1 MADDTRKVRVEEQLK
16 IKIGEAKSLVGRS
29 SNGGSASSKENRDVY
44 CTIALDQEEIC
55 RTPTIER
62 TLSPFFGEEYQFEI
76 PRPFRY
82 LSVYVWDR
90 DRHLKQDKP
99 YGKIAIRREDLH
111 QYNHKDH
118 WFPLRPVDEDS
129 EVQGMA
135 HLLITIDEDGG
146 RLKHLHQPAGG
157 PLQLQHHTMGEFG
170 DYRYLFQPS
179 AKLQQQ
185 QQQPTAQQQQLEHQN
200 HLNQQHHQLHR
211 LQHGAG
217 SPGGESKENAE
228 ILPYHHNNHHHHH
241 HHVSSAG
248 STITNSSA
256 IMAMQLNSSMNST
269 NLKLIYPTKGSGG
282 GGIDGV
288 VGVGG
293 GGGGVAGGGGTL
305 QLTPLRKV
313 FDSNHTYGNG
323 GSNNGELLVHGG
335 SGTVGGTASSRVTIK
350 LTECVDLARKN
361 GLCDPYA
368 IVVAHYSNKK
378 TITKRTKARKK
389 TINPSFDETFSFELC
404 IDACGSDSSKS
415 DSNNMYTVMPLG
427 GADLCEVVISFKHAS
442 PGMGDDV
449 FLGEIRL
456 PLRGKQQQAAVQ
468 PSAWYF
474 LQPRTSQSRP
484 MRTCATPP
492 GTRLSCDNSLGS
504 LRLKLNYT
512 SDHVFPLANYDHL
525 YNVLIKTIHQKPI
538 TASAVYILGEVV
550 QNKTEVAQPLVRLF
564 THTSEIAGVIKALA
578 EHEIS
583 KLTDPT
589 TIFRGNTLVSK
600 MMDEAMRLSGLH
612 YLHATLRPI
621 VEEIFAEKKPCE
633 IDPTRVKDV
642 GAIEGN
648 LHNLQDYVGKVFE
661 AITKSAVKCPPILCE
676 IFHNLRE
683 CAAKYFPQNK
693 EVRYSVVSGFIF
705 LRFFAPAILGP
716 KLFDLTT
723 EPVDEQTTRTLT
735 LISKTIQS
743 LGNLVSSRS
752 AQQPCKEKYTE
763 QLYKKFCT
771 EQHVEAIKHFLEV
784 ISTVGAT
791 NTGTE
796 GHSSMLEPVV
806 LKEGMMTKRA
816 QGRRRFGR
824 RNFKQRY
831 FRLTTQSLSYAKAK
845 GKRPICD
852 IPLAEILAVERLN
865 ERSFKMQNIFQ
876 IIKKDQRP
884 LYVQTANCVEEKEW
898 IDLLS
903 KICQSNKAR
912 LVNFHPRAYINNV
925 WTCCNEADQYAQGCT
940 PVSSSNPMQ
949 MEFANALDPARD
961 LQRLHSLIITH
972 HSSLEELSPDL
983 NGTPSEDLAA
993 VRKTITKLNEIA
1005 TGLELIHRKYKS
1017 TLVRDLR
1024 YGSRQAPIGDDN
1036 YLHMPRMGFP
1046 AAFMA
1051 VAAAAAASS
1060 GGTEGV
1066 LLSSSTVS
1074 TANNNSSCLSNS
1086 TSSSNSSSTNGN
1098 TTLVRLNTG
1107 TPVGGVGAATV
1118 ANGAGGVPSPHHYSE
1133 GVSGTL
1139 FFPHHRNRL
1148 VCGGGDA
1155 GGDPLTPC

>member
-1 MADDTRKVRVEEQLK
+1 MMLSQRKPSTRLEY
-16 IKIGEAKSLVGRS
+16 IWIAGEAKSLVGRS
-29 SNGGSASSKENRDVY
+29 SNGGTASSKENRDVY

-135 HLLITIDEDGG
+135 HLLITIDDDGGG
-146 RLKHLHQPAGG
+146 RLKHHSVQQHQ
-157 PLQLQHHTMGEFG
+157 QHTGEFG
-170 DYRYLFQPS
+170 DYRYLFQPA
-179 AKLQQQ
+179 AKLQH
-185 QQQPTAQQQQLEHQN
+185 QPSPQQQQLEHQN
-200 HLNQQHHQLHR
+200 HLNQHHHHQLHR
-211 LQHGAG
+211 LHGAAN
-217 SPGGESKENAE
+217 PVGGESKENNAE
-228 ILPYHHNNHHHHH
+228 ILSYHHV
-241 HHVSSAG
+241 VSPAT
-248 STITNSSA
+248 TIANSSA
-256 IMAMQLNSSMNST
+256 IMAMQLNCSINST

-282 GGIDGV
+282 GGIDSGV
-288 VGVGG
+288 GAGGVGG
-293 GGGGVAGGGGTL
+293 GGGGGVGGTL

-323 GSNNGELLVHGG
+323 GGNNGELLVQG
-335 SGTVGGTASSRVTIK
+335 SGTAGGSSRVTIK

-378 TITKRTKARKK
+378 TITKRTKPRKK
-389 TINPSFDETFSFELC
+389 TIHPSFDETFSFELC
-404 IDACGSDSSKS
+404 IDACGSDLSKS

-427 GADLCEVVISFKHAS
+427 GADLCEVVISFKHSS

-525 YNVLIKTIHQKPI
+525 YNVLIKTIQQKPI

-791 NTGTE
+791 VGTD
-796 GHSSMLEPVV
+796 GQSSMLEPVV

-824 RNFKQRY
+824 RSLKQRY
-831 FRLTTQSLSYAKAK
+831 FRLTTQSLSYAKGK

-925 WTCCNEADQYAQGCT
+925 WTCCNEGDQYAQGCT

-949 MEFANALDPARD
+949 MELANALDPARD
-961 LQRLHSLIITH
+961 LQRLHSLLITH

-983 NGTPSEDLAA
+983 NGTASEDLAA

-1036 YLHMPRMGFP
+1036 YLHMPRVGFP

-1051 VAAAAAASS
+1051 AAAAASAAAAAPSS
-1060 GGTEGV
+1060 GAGGDGI
-1066 LLSSSTVS
+1066 LLPSSTTLP
-1074 TANNNSSCLSNS
+1074 TANNNSSSCLSNS
-1086 TSSSNSSSTNGN
+1086 GNNSNIHNNN
-1098 TTLVRLNTG
+1098 TTVVRLN
-1107 TPVGGVGAATV
+1107 VGGGGPAVS
-1118 ANGAGGVPSPHHYSE
+1118 NGGSIPSPHHYSE
-1133 GVSGTL
+1133 GPGTL
-1139 FFPHHRNRL
+1139 FFPVNHRNRL
-1148 VCGGGDA
+1148 MCGGGDA

>member
-29 SNGGSASSKENRDVY
+29 SNGGTASSKENRDVY

-62 TLSPFFGEEYQFEI
+62 TLAPFFGEEFQFEI

-135 HLLITIDEDGG
+135 HLLISIDDGVG
-146 RLKHLHQPAGG
+146 NLK
-157 PLQLQHHTMGEFG
+157 QHTGEFE
-170 DYRYLFQPS
+170 DYRYLTQPTTLS
-179 AKLQQQ
+179 RLQQQ
-185 QQQPTAQQQQLEHQN
+185 QQQQQHQQQQQQLLHQN
-200 HLNQQHHQLHR
+200 HLNQHNLHHHHLNH
-211 LQHGAG
+211 HSGTGGGVAG
-217 SPGGESKENAE
+217 LMVVGGESKENSGV
-228 ILPYHHNNHHHHH
+228 LPYQLSHSPNLSSNN
-241 HHVSSAG
+241 AL
-248 STITNSSA
+248 
-256 IMAMQLNSSMNST
+256 MAVQLNSSVNST
-269 NLKLIYPTKGSGG
+269 NLKLFYPNKGSNNAHTLLGG
-282 GGIDGV
+282 SVVDGS
-288 VGVGG
+288 GVTGG
-293 GGGGVAGGGGTL
+293 GGGGNPMTPLLKIFDSSHTSPLLLSLYTTGAGGNGELSHGHGLGGGT
-305 QLTPLRKV
+305 
-313 FDSNHTYGNG
+313 G
-323 GSNNGELLVHGG
+323 GLL
-335 SGTVGGTASSRVTIK
+335 TASGVSSRITIK
-350 LTECVDLARKN
+350 LTECLDLARKN

-378 TITKRTKARKK
+378 TITKRTKVRKK
-389 TINPSFDETFSFELC
+389 TINPSFDETFSFDLC

-456 PLRGKQQQAAVQ
+456 PLRGKQQQNAVQ

-512 SDHVFPLANYDHL
+512 SDHVFPLATYDQL
-525 YNVLIKTIHQKPI
+525 YNVLIQSIEQKPI
-538 TASAVYILGEVV
+538 TASAVHILGEISH
-550 QNKTEVAQPLVRLF
+550 NKTEVAQPLVRLF
-564 THTSEIAGVIKALA
+564 THTNVIAPMIKALA
-578 EHEIS
+578 DHEIS

-642 GAIEGN
+642 GQIEGN

-743 LGNLVSSRS
+743 MGNLVSSRS

-784 ISTVGAT
+784 ISTVGTT
-791 NTGTE
+791 NAGE
-796 GHSSMLEPVV
+796 AESSVLEPVV

-816 QGRRRFGR
+816 QGRKRFGR

-852 IPLAEILAVERLN
+852 ILLADILAVERLN

-876 IIKKDQRP
+876 IIKRDQRP

-912 LVNFHPRAYINNV
+912 LVNFHPRAYINSA
-925 WTCCNEADQYAQGCT
+925 WTCCNESDQYAPGCT
-940 PVSSSNPMQ
+940 PVSSSSPIQ
-949 MEFANALDPARD
+949 MELATALDPARD
-961 LQRLHSLIITH
+961 LQRLHSLIIANIA
-972 HSSLEELSPDL
+972 SLEVLDPAL
-983 NGTPSEDLAA
+983 NGTAYEDPMAA
-993 VRKTITKLNEIA
+993 RKTIKKLNEIA
-1005 TGLELIHRKYKS
+1005 CTLEQIHRKYKS
-1017 TLVRDLR
+1017 MLARDLK

-1036 YLHMPRMGFP
+1036 YLHMPRSGFS
-1046 AAFMA
+1046 AAVMA
-1051 VAAAAAASS
+1051 AANAAAASVAAGT
-1060 GGTEGV
+1060 GGGGGGGGGGGCGT
-1066 LLSSSTVS
+1066 LNSSSPS
-1074 TANNNSSCLSNS
+1074 ANTSCLSNS
-1086 TSSSNSSSTNGN
+1086 SNSAAVGIVSAGSN
-1098 TTLVRLNTG
+1098 TALSNIGGIGSL
-1107 TPVGGVGAATV
+1107 TPITQ
-1118 ANGAGGVPSPHHYSE
+1118 HYSDAN
-1133 GVSGTL
+1133 L
-1139 FFPHHRNRL
+1139 AHFYPHRNMLMRSA
-1148 VCGGGDA
+1148 D
-1155 GGDPLTPC
+1155 GGDPLTQC

>member
-1 MADDTRKVRVEEQLK
+1 MRNEAERVVVVVVAC
-16 IKIGEAKSLVGRS
+16 EAKSLVGRS
-29 SNGGSASSKENRDVY
+29 SNGSGTTASSKENRDVY

-99 YGKIAIRREDLH
+99 YGKIAIRREDLN

-135 HLLITIDEDGG
+135 HLFIYIDDGVG
-146 RLKHLHQPAGG
+146 NVK
-157 PLQLQHHTMGEFG
+157 QHSGEFE
-170 DYRYLFQPS
+170 DYRYLT
-179 AKLQQQ
+179 
-185 QQQPTAQQQQLEHQN
+185 QPTTLSRLHQN
-200 HLNQQHHQLHR
+200 HFSPLSPHNLPLQNHHHL
-211 LQHGAG
+211 HGASG
-217 SPGGESKENAE
+217 AGESKENGG
-228 ILPYHHNNHHHHH
+228 ILSYQQPPHSPNPSSNN
-241 HHVSSAG
+241 AL
-248 STITNSSA
+248 
-256 IMAMQLNSSMNST
+256 MAVQLNSSVNST
-269 NLKLIYPTKGSGG
+269 NLKLFYPTKGSNGNAHTLLGG
-282 GGIDGV
+282 TVEGKLFDSSHTSPQLLALYTNGAGNGELGHGHGSGGMLS
-288 VGVGG
+288 VGG
-293 GGGGVAGGGGTL
+293 GGGGGGI
-305 QLTPLRKV
+305 
-313 FDSNHTYGNG
+313 
-323 GSNNGELLVHGG
+323 GSSV
-335 SGTVGGTASSRVTIK
+335 SSQIKIK

-378 TITKRTKARKK
+378 TITKRTKVRKK
-389 TINPSFDETFSFELC
+389 TINPSFDETFCFDLC

-449 FLGEIRL
+449 FLGEIRI
-456 PLRGKQQQAAVQ
+456 PVRGKQQQNAVQ
-468 PSAWYF
+468 SSAWYF

-512 SDHVFPLANYDHL
+512 SDHVFPLATYDQL
-525 YNVLIKTIHQKPI
+525 YNVLTQSINQKPI
-538 TASAVYILGEVV
+538 TASAVHILGEISH
-550 QNKTEVAQPLVRLF
+550 NKTEVAQPLVRLF
-564 THTSEIAGVIKALA
+564 THTNLIAPMIKALA
-578 EHEIS
+578 DHEIS

-633 IDPTRVKDV
+633 IDPSRVKDV
-642 GAIEGN
+642 SAIEGN

-661 AITKSAVKCPPILCE
+661 AITKSAVKCPAILCE

-743 LGNLVSSRS
+743 MGNLVSSRS

-791 NTGTE
+791 EAGE
-796 GHSSMLEPVV
+796 GQSSVLEPVV

-816 QGRRRFGR
+816 QGRKRFGR

-852 IPLAEILAVERLN
+852 IPLTDILAVERLN
-865 ERSFKMQNIFQ
+865 ERSFKMQNIFL

-898 IDLLS
+898 IDLLN
-903 KICQSNKAR
+903 KICQSNKDR
-912 LVNFHPRAYINNV
+912 LENLHPRAYINNA
-925 WTCCNEADQYAQGCT
+925 WTCCNESDKYAPGCT
-940 PVSSSNPMQ
+940 PKSTSSPIQ
-949 MEFANALDPARD
+949 MDLATALDPARD
-961 LQRLHSLIITH
+961 LQRLHSLIIANIT
-972 HSSLEELSPDL
+972 SLEVLDPAL
-983 NGTPSEDLAA
+983 NGTAYEDPMAA
-993 VRKTITKLNEIA
+993 RITIKKLNEIA
-1005 TGLELIHRKYKS
+1005 STLEQIHRKYKS
-1017 TLVRDLR
+1017 MLARDLK

-1036 YLHMPRMGFP
+1036 YLHMPRTGIT
-1046 AAFMA
+1046 AAVM
-1051 VAAAAAASS
+1051 AAAAAAAATNTSTITTSS
-1060 GGTEGV
+1060 TNTTGV
-1066 LLSSSTVS
+1066 NGSSS
-1074 TANNNSSCLSNS
+1074 NNSSSCLSN
-1086 TSSSNSSSTNGN
+1086 
-1098 TTLVRLNTG
+1098 TG
-1107 TPVGGVGAATV
+1107 
-1118 ANGAGGVPSPHHYSE
+1118 H
-1133 GVSGTL
+1133 SGTL
-1139 FFPHHRNRL
+1139 GIISGGVSSTGTLGGGSLTPITVSTQHYPDAGLAHFFPHRSLLMRSAD
-1148 VCGGGDA
+1148 G
-1155 GGDPLTPC
+1155 GGDPLTQC

>member
-29 SNGGSASSKENRDVY
+29 SNGGSGTSSKENRDVY

-135 HLLITIDEDGG
+135 HLLINIDDGVG
-146 RLKHLHQPAGG
+146 NLK
-157 PLQLQHHTMGEFG
+157 QHTGEFE
-170 DYRYLFQPS
+170 DYRYLTQPATLS
-179 AKLQQQ
+179 WLHQQQ
-185 QQQPTAQQQQLEHQN
+185 QQQQQQLLHQN
-200 HLNQQHHQLHR
+200 HLNQHNLHH
-211 LQHGAG
+211 
-217 SPGGESKENAE
+217 ESKENSG
-228 ILPYHHNNHHHHH
+228 ILPFHQTAHSPNASSNNALMS
-241 HHVSSAG
+241 V
-248 STITNSSA
+248 
-256 IMAMQLNSSMNST
+256 QLNSSVTST
-269 NLKLIYPTKGSGG
+269 NLKLFYPTKGSNNAHPLLGGSVEGG
-282 GGIDGV
+282 GG
-288 VGVGG
+288 GVGG
-293 GGGGVAGGGGTL
+293 GGGGGGGGGAGS
-305 QLTPLRKV
+305 QMTPLLKL
-313 FDSNHTYGNG
+313 FDSSHTSPLLLSLYTNG
-323 GSNNGELLVHGG
+323 AGNGELGHGPGTGGMLVG
-335 SGTVGGTASSRVTIK
+335 VGGVTSRITIK

-378 TITKRTKARKK
+378 TITKRTKVRKK
-389 TINPSFDETFSFELC
+389 TINPSFDETFSFDLC

-449 FLGEIRL
+449 FLGEIRI
-456 PLRGKQQQAAVQ
+456 PVRGKQQQNAVQ

-512 SDHVFPLANYDHL
+512 SDHVFPLATYDQL
-525 YNVLIKTIHQKPI
+525 YNVLIQSIDQKPI
-538 TASAVYILGEVV
+538 TASAVHILGEISH
-550 QNKTEVAQPLVRLF
+550 NKTEVAQPLVRLF
-564 THTSEIAGVIKALA
+564 THTNVIAPMIKALA
-578 EHEIS
+578 DHEIS

-633 IDPTRVKDV
+633 IDPSRVKDV

-661 AITKSAVKCPPILCE
+661 AITKSAVKCPAILCE

-743 LGNLVSSRS
+743 MGNLVSSRS

-791 NTGTE
+791 SAGD
-796 GHSSMLEPVV
+796 GQSCSMLEPVV

-816 QGRRRFGR
+816 QGRKRFGR

-852 IPLAEILAVERLN
+852 IPLADILAVERLN

-903 KICQSNKAR
+903 KICHSNKAR
-912 LVNFHPRAYINNV
+912 LVNFHPRAYINSA
-925 WTCCNEADQYAQGCT
+925 WTCCNESDQYAPGCT
-940 PVSSSNPMQ
+940 PQNSVSSSSPSE
-949 MEFANALDPARD
+949 MELATALDPARD
-961 LQRLHSLIITH
+961 LQRLHSLIIANIN
-972 HSSLEELSPDL
+972 SLEVLDP
-983 NGTPSEDLAA
+983 TTAYEDPMAA
-993 VRKTITKLNEIA
+993 RKTIKKLNEIA
-1005 TGLELIHRKYKS
+1005 TTLEQIHRKYKS
-1017 TLVRDLR
+1017 MLARDLK

-1036 YLHMPRMGFP
+1036 YLHMPRSGFTAVM
-1046 AAFMA
+1046 AAA
-1051 VAAAAAASS
+1051 SAAAATTAGTGTLNNGSSATNAPCNTNSSS
-1060 GGTEGV
+1060 GGGPV
-1066 LLSSSTVS
+1066 V
-1074 TANNNSSCLSNS
+1074 
-1086 TSSSNSSSTNGN
+1086 G
-1098 TTLVRLNTG
+1098 TLGSV
-1107 TPVGGVGAATV
+1107 TPITV
-1118 ANGAGGVPSPHHYSE
+1118 ATQHYPDAS
-1133 GVSGTL
+1133 L
-1139 FFPHHRNRL
+1139 AHFFPHRSLLMR
-1148 VCGGGDA
+1148 GAD
-1155 GGDPLTPC
+1155 GGDPLTQC

>member
-29 SNGGSASSKENRDVY
+29 SNGSSTTSSKENRDVY

-135 HLLITIDEDGG
+135 HLLINIDDGVG
-146 RLKHLHQPAGG
+146 NLK
-157 PLQLQHHTMGEFG
+157 QHTGEFE
-170 DYRYLFQPS
+170 DYRYLTQPTTLS
-179 AKLQQQ
+179 WLHQQHQQQ
-185 QQQPTAQQQQLEHQN
+185 QQQQQLLHQN
-200 HLNQQHHQLHR
+200 HLNQHNLHHHLN
-211 LQHGAG
+211 
-217 SPGGESKENAE
+217 ENSG
-228 ILPYHHNNHHHHH
+228 ILPFHPTAHSPNPSSNNALMS
-241 HHVSSAG
+241 V
-248 STITNSSA
+248 
-256 IMAMQLNSSMNST
+256 QLNSSVTST
-269 NLKLIYPTKGSGG
+269 NLKLFYPTKGSNNAHTLLGGPVEGG
-282 GGIDGV
+282 G
-288 VGVGG
+288 GVGG
-293 GGGGVAGGGGTL
+293 GGGGSQMA
-305 QLTPLRKV
+305 PLLKL
-313 FDSNHTYGNG
+313 FDSNHTSPLLLSLYTNG
-323 GSNNGELLVHGG
+323 SGNGELGHGHG
-335 SGTVGGTASSRVTIK
+335 SGGMLVGGVTSRITIK

-389 TINPSFDETFSFELC
+389 TINPSFDETFSFDLC

-449 FLGEIRL
+449 FLGEIRI
-456 PLRGKQQQAAVQ
+456 PVRGKQQQNAVQ

-484 MRTCATPP
+484 TRTCATPP
-492 GTRLSCDNSLGS
+492 GTRLSCNNSLGS

-512 SDHVFPLANYDHL
+512 SDHVFPLATYDQL
-525 YNVLIKTIHQKPI
+525 YNVLIQSIEQKPI
-538 TASAVYILGEVV
+538 TASAVHILGEISH
-550 QNKTEVAQPLVRLF
+550 NKTEVAQPLVRLF
-564 THTSEIAGVIKALA
+564 THTNVIAPMIKALA
-578 EHEIS
+578 DHEIS

-633 IDPTRVKDV
+633 IDPSRVKDV

-661 AITKSAVKCPPILCE
+661 AITKSAVKCPAILCE

-743 LGNLVSSRS
+743 MGNLVSSRS

-791 NTGTE
+791 NTGD
-796 GHSSMLEPVV
+796 GQSSILEPVV

-816 QGRRRFGR
+816 QGRKRFGR

-852 IPLAEILAVERLN
+852 IPLADILAVERLN

-912 LVNFHPRAYINNV
+912 LVNFHPRAYINSA
-925 WTCCNEADQYAQGCT
+925 WTCCNESDQYAPGCT
-940 PVSSSNPMQ
+940 PVSSSSPIQ
-949 MEFANALDPARD
+949 MELATALDPARD
-961 LQRLHSLIITH
+961 LQRLHSLIIANIN
-972 HSSLEELSPDL
+972 SLEVLDP
-983 NGTPSEDLAA
+983 TTAYEDPMAA
-993 VRKTITKLNEIA
+993 RKTIKKLNEIA
-1005 TGLELIHRKYKS
+1005 TTLEQIHRKYKS
-1017 TLVRDLR
+1017 MLARDLK

-1036 YLHMPRMGFP
+1036 YLHMPRSGITAVI
-1046 AAFMA
+1046 AAA
-1051 VAAAAAASS
+1051 SAAAAAAAAGTTTGSGTISNGSSS
-1060 GGTEGV
+1060 GNAVGNGSVGTHGNGGI
-1066 LLSSSTVS
+1066 TVS
-1074 TANNNSSCLSNS
+1074 TQ
-1086 TSSSNSSSTNGN
+1086 
-1098 TTLVRLNTG
+1098 
-1107 TPVGGVGAATV
+1107 
-1118 ANGAGGVPSPHHYSE
+1118 HYPDAS
-1133 GVSGTL
+1133 L
-1139 FFPHHRNRL
+1139 AHFFPHRNLLMR
-1148 VCGGGDA
+1148 GAD
-1155 GGDPLTPC
+1155 GGDPLTQC

>member
-29 SNGGSASSKENRDVY
+29 SNGGTGSSKENRDVY

-76 PRPFRY
+76 PRQFRY

-135 HLLITIDEDGG
+135 HLLINIDDGVG
-146 RLKHLHQPAGG
+146 NLK
-157 PLQLQHHTMGEFG
+157 QHTSEFE
-170 DYRYLFQPS
+170 DYRYLTQPTTLS
-179 AKLQQQ
+179 RLQQHQQHQQHQHQQQ
-185 QQQPTAQQQQLEHQN
+185 QQQLLHQN
-200 HLNQQHHQLHR
+200 HLNQHNNLQHH
-211 LQHGAG
+211 A
-217 SPGGESKENAE
+217 GESKENSG
-228 ILPYHHNNHHHHH
+228 LHPYQPCPSPNATSNT
-241 HHVSSAG
+241 AL
-248 STITNSSA
+248 
-256 IMAMQLNSSMNST
+256 MAVQLNSSVNST
-269 NLKLIYPTKGSGG
+269 NLKLIYPTKGATSHATLLGG
-282 GGIDGV
+282 SVD
-288 VGVGG
+288 
-293 GGGGVAGGGGTL
+293 AGGGPMS
-305 QLTPLRKV
+305 PLLKL
-313 FDSNHTYGNG
+313 FDSNHATPLLLSLYSNG
-323 GSNNGELLVHGG
+323 GGNGELGHGLGTGTGGLLAG
-335 SGTVGGTASSRVTIK
+335 SGTSSSRITIK
-350 LTECVDLARKN
+350 LTECLDLARKN

-378 TITKRTKARKK
+378 IISKRTKVRKK

-427 GADLCEVVISFKHAS
+427 GADLCEVVVSFKHAS

-456 PLRGKQQQAAVQ
+456 PLRGKQQQNAVQ

-492 GTRLSCDNSLGS
+492 GTRLSCDSSLGS

-512 SDHVFPLANYDHL
+512 SDHVFPLATYDQL
-525 YNVLIKTIHQKPI
+525 YNVLIQSIEQKPI
-538 TASAVYILGEVV
+538 TASAVHILGEISH
-550 QNKTEVAQPLVRLF
+550 NKTEVAQPLVRLF
-564 THTSEIAGVIKALA
+564 THTNVIAPMIKALA
-578 EHEIS
+578 DHEIS

-661 AITKSAVKCPPILCE
+661 AITKSAIKCPAILCE

-743 LGNLVSSRS
+743 MGNLVSSRS

-784 ISTVGAT
+784 ISTVGVA
-791 NTGTE
+791 NASE
-796 GHSSMLEPVV
+796 GQSSMLEPVV
-806 LKEGMMTKRA
+806 LKEGEWMMTKRA
-816 QGRRRFGR
+816 QGRKRFGR

-852 IPLAEILAVERLN
+852 IPLADILAVERLN

-912 LVNFHPRAYINNV
+912 LVNFHPRAYINSV
-925 WTCCNEADQYAQGCT
+925 WTCCNESDQYAQGCT
-940 PVSSSNPMQ
+940 PVSSSSPMQ
-949 MEFANALDPARD
+949 MELATALDPARD
-961 LQRLHSLIITH
+961 LQRLHSLIFANIT
-972 HSSLEELSPDL
+972 SLEVLDPAL
-983 NGTPSEDLAA
+983 NGTACEDPMAA
-993 VRKTITKLNEIA
+993 RKTIKKLNEIA
-1005 TGLELIHRKYKS
+1005 CTLDQIHRKYKS
-1017 TLVRDLR
+1017 MLARDLK

-1036 YLHMPRMGFP
+1036 YLHMPRSGFT
-1046 AAFMA
+1046 AAVMA
-1051 VAAAAAASS
+1051 AANAAAAS
-1060 GGTEGV
+1060 GGTLNG
-1066 LLSSSTVS
+1066 SSS
-1074 TANNNSSCLSNS
+1074 ANSSCLSNS
-1086 TSSSNSSSTNGN
+1086 SNNTVGIVGPGSGPSLNNGGTGGSASISVSTQHYADAS
-1098 TTLVRLNTG
+1098 L
-1107 TPVGGVGAATV
+1107 
-1118 ANGAGGVPSPHHYSE
+1118 PH
-1133 GVSGTL
+1133 
-1139 FFPHHRNRL
+1139 FFPHRSLLMR
-1148 VCGGGDA
+1148 GTE
-1155 GGDPLTPC
+1155 GGDPLTQC